1 MKDLISRQAA
11 LEMLNDNELER
22 QADDVF
28 DGDLHR
34 YKRAAQRI
42 IAQLPTI
49 EPKRGVWIYT
59 EVREYPVGYNR
70 TECSHCN
77 WSLRSRPGEKWILT
91 AEEVAKDFNF
101 CPNCGAKM
109 KRLEDEAY

>member
-1 MKDLISRQAA
+1 MNDLISRQAA

-28 DGDLHR
+28 DGYLHR

-49 EPKRGVWIYT
+49 DAVSV
-59 EVREYPVGYNR
+59 VRCR
-70 TECSHCN
+70 ECKNMYEDCGGTTCAYGAFVDCITPN
-77 WSLRSRPGEKWILT
+77 DFYCAFGERS
-91 AEEVAKDFNF
+91 EE
-101 CPNCGAKM
+101 
-109 KRLEDEAY
+109 

>member
-1 MKDLISRQAA
+1 
-11 LEMLNDNELER
+11 MLNDDELER

-49 EPKRGVWIYT
+49 APVKHGKWVRDVNKDGYLMWICSICKCEKHKKRG
-59 EVREYPVGYNR
+59 
-70 TECSHCN
+70 
-77 WSLRSRPGEKWILT
+77 LK
-91 AEEVAKDFNF
+91 F
-101 CPNCGAKM
+101 CPNCGARM
-109 KRLEDEAY
+109 DGDE